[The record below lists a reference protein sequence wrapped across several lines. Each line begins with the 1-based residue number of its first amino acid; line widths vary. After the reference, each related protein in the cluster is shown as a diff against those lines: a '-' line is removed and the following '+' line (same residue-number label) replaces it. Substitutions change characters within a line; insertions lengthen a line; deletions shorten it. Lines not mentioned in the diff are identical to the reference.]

1 MNILKNYVL
10 VIFFATLVS
19 FLAVSNKSIANS
31 DNQEKLYEKR
41 LINAVEARDFTKVKT
56 LLTTALG
63 KKIVQKPIGSKMA
76 GMAIDKG
83 YFKIAHY
90 ILAIRN
96 QVPAAKTKIKT
107 LKQNNLIQ
115 KQIGGFFGN
124 SPSGIDKKQGKNRD
138 TVNFGKK
145 DKIKNNAK
153 NSPPLSKWPSD
164 KPNPFHPSTIPQ
176 IGLPTTGK

>member
-1 MNILKNYVL
+1 MNILKNYIL
-10 VIFFATLVS
+10 VIFFVTLGS
-19 FLAVSNKSIANS
+19 LLAISSTSIANS
-31 DNQEKLYEKR
+31 DNQEKLYEKK
-41 LINAVEARDFTKVKT
+41 LINAIEARDFTKVKT

-96 QVPAAKTKIKT
+96 QVPVAKNKVKT
-107 LKQNNLIQ
+107 LKQNNSIQ
-115 KQIGGFFGN
+115 KEIGGFLGN
-124 SPSGIDKKQGKNRD
+124 SQSGMNKKQSKNKGK
-138 TVNFGKK
+138 VNIVRK
-145 DKIKNNAK
+145 DKIKNNVK
-153 NSPPLSKWPSD
+153 NILPLTKWPSD

>member
-1 MNILKNYVL
+1 MNILKNYIL
-10 VIFFATLVS
+10 VITFVTLGS
-19 FLAVSNKSIANS
+19 LPAVSSKAIADS
-31 DNQEKLYEKR
+31 DNQDKLYEKK
-41 LINAVEARDFTKVKT
+41 LITAVEARDFTKVKT

-96 QVPAAKTKIKT
+96 QVPAKKKIKT
-107 LKQNNLIQ
+107 LKQNNPNQ
-115 KQIGGFFGN
+115 REIGGFLGN
-124 SPSGIDKKQGKNRD
+124 SPSEINKKQRENKD
-138 TVNFGKK
+138 SVNFARK
-145 DKIKNNAK
+145 DKIKNNSK
-153 NSPPLSKWPSD
+153 NRAPLIKWPSD

-176 IGLPTTGK
+176 IGLPTIGQ

>member
-83 YFKIAHY
+83 YFKI
-90 ILAIRN
+90 R
-96 QVPAAKTKIKT
+96 
-107 LKQNNLIQ
+107 
-115 KQIGGFFGN
+115 
-124 SPSGIDKKQGKNRD
+124 
-138 TVNFGKK
+138 K
-145 DKIKNNAK
+145 DALGDGHSFLHLYHQFND
-153 NSPPLSKWPSD
+153 LSKED
-164 KPNPFHPSTIPQ
+164 KENWRNASE
-176 IGLPTTGK
+176 KEKKAW

>member
-1 MNILKNYVL
+1 
-10 VIFFATLVS
+10 
-19 FLAVSNKSIANS
+19 
-31 DNQEKLYEKR
+31 
-41 LINAVEARDFTKVKT
+41 
-56 LLTTALG
+56 
-63 KKIVQKPIGSKMA
+63 MA

-96 QVPAAKTKIKT
+96 QVPAAKNKVKT

-124 SPSGIDKKQGKNRD
+124 SASGIGKKQGKDRD

-153 NSPPLSKWPSD
+153 NNPPLSKWPSD

>member
-1 MNILKNYVL
+1 MKILKNYVL
-10 VIFFATLVS
+10 VIFFVTLVS

-83 YFKIAHY
+83 YFKKHITF
-90 ILAIRN
+90 L
-96 QVPAAKTKIKT
+96 Q
-107 LKQNNLIQ
+107 
-115 KQIGGFFGN
+115 
-124 SPSGIDKKQGKNRD
+124 
-138 TVNFGKK
+138 
-145 DKIKNNAK
+145 
-153 NSPPLSKWPSD
+153 
-164 KPNPFHPSTIPQ
+164 
-176 IGLPTTGK
+176 

>member
-1 MNILKNYVL
+1 MNIFKNYIL
-10 VIFFATLVS
+10 VIIFVTLGS
-19 FLAVSNKSIANS
+19 LPAVSSKSIADS
-31 DNQEKLYEKR
+31 DNQEKLYEKK
-41 LINAVEARDFTKVKT
+41 LITAVEARDFTKVKT

-63 KKIVQKPIGSKMA
+63 KKIAQKPIGSKMA

-96 QVPAAKTKIKT
+96 QVPAKKNKIKT
-107 LKQNNLIQ
+107 LKQNNPIQ
-115 KQIGGFFGN
+115 REIGGFLGN
-124 SPSGIDKKQGKNRD
+124 SPSEINKKQKKNKD
-138 TVNFGKK
+138 SVNFTRK
-145 DKIKNNAK
+145 DKIKNNTK
-153 NSPPLSKWPSD
+153 NSAPFGKWPTD

>member
-1 MNILKNYVL
+1 MNILKNYIL
-10 VIFFATLVS
+10 VIFFVILGSLIAIS
-19 FLAVSNKSIANS
+19 SKSLANS
-31 DNQEKLYEKR
+31 DNHEKLYEKR

-96 QVPAAKTKIKT
+96 QVPTAKNKIET
-107 LKQNNLIQ
+107 LKQNNPIQ
-115 KQIGGFFGN
+115 KEIGGFFGN
-124 SPSGIDKKQGKNRD
+124 SPSVINKKQSKNKD
-138 TVNFGKK
+138 TVDFAKK
-145 DKIKNNAK
+145 DKIKNNTK
-153 NSPPLSKWPSD
+153 NTAPLHKWPSD

>member
-1 MNILKNYVL
+1 M
-10 VIFFATLVS
+10 
-19 FLAVSNKSIANS
+19 
-31 DNQEKLYEKR
+31 
-41 LINAVEARDFTKVKT
+41 
-56 LLTTALG
+56 
-63 KKIVQKPIGSKMA
+63 KKIKLLKIQFIMLKQVI
-76 GMAIDKG
+76 

-96 QVPAAKTKIKT
+96 QVPAAKNKIKT

-124 SPSGIDKKQGKNRD
+124 SPSGIGKNQGKNRD
-138 TVNFGKK
+138 TVNFSKK

-164 KPNPFHPSTIPQ
+164 KPNPFHPSTVPQ

>member
-10 VIFFATLVS
+10 VIFFVTLGSLLTVS
-19 FLAVSNKSIANS
+19 STSIANS

-41 LINAVEARDFTKVKT
+41 LINAVEARNFTKVKA

-96 QVPAAKTKIKT
+96 QVPAAKNKTKNP
-107 LKQNNLIQ
+107 KQNNPIQ
-115 KQIGGFFGN
+115 KEIGGFLGN
-124 SPSGIDKKQGKNRD
+124 SLSGINEKQRNNKD
-138 TVNFGKK
+138 TVNFAKN
-145 DKIKNNAK
+145 DKTKNNTK
-153 NSPPLSKWPSD
+153 NSTPLSKWPVD